1 MSVLCFDLQY
11 SIAAILDKNA
21 ELLSDTVQCPVDLI
35 KKKIKISLNQQ
46 KFLFC
51 SKKKIFDVSPVLKCG
66 WAADAV
72 HPGSRLC
79 RSVFIH
85 FIFLA
90 SQKILNFYLP

>member
-46 KFLFC
+46 KVLFC
-51 SKKKIFDVSPVLKCG
+51 SKKKIFDEEQGL
-66 WAADAV
+66 
-72 HPGSRLC
+72 HRNNT
-79 RSVFIH
+79 RS
-85 FIFLA
+85 
-90 SQKILNFYLP
+90 SLNLE